1 MFEIILNW
9 IRDNYPLIFVAIIL
23 IAITWFVAKKVFY
36 VKRKINEHDKNI
48 DKQNELIEKI
58 ENNFVELKE
67 ILIIIKTYLIE
78 KDSKAARLFSAKAS
92 PRKLNEQGMEIY
104 NEFNGDKF
112 LTRNQTLLFGKMQ
125 SKKPQTALDVEKDA
139 LEVL

>member
-58 ENNFVELKE
+58 EKNPYDYSYIHEGGDMTSCV
-67 ILIIIKTYLIE
+67 
-78 KDSKAARLFSAKAS
+78 D
-92 PRKLNEQGMEIY
+92 IY
-104 NEFNGDKF
+104 SIF
-112 LTRNQTLLFGKMQ
+112 TLL
-125 SKKPQTALDVEKDA
+125 
-139 LEVL
+139 